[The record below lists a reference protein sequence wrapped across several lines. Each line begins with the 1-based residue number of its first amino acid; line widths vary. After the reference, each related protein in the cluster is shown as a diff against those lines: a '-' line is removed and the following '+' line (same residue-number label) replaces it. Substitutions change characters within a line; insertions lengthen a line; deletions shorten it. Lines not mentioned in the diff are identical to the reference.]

1 MKIVYNKNYIKGVL
15 IMKHKFIVNFSTSE
29 HTIERTVVMIAKDKR
44 EVKNALEEEF
54 ADIEED
60 LNIISIDEDQKQ
72 REFVLDF

>member
-1 MKIVYNKNYIKGVL
+1 M
-15 IMKHKFIVNFSTSE
+15 
-29 HTIERTVVMIAKDKR
+29 MIAKDKR

-72 REFVLDF
+72 RQFVLDF